1 MLASNLIKSEV
12 IKFMKPNFT
21 YRTINPVYMIK
32 PNGDVFDVRNGN
44 KIEINKNNL
53 DIVLETLAGDYT
65 RVKVYSI
72 YAVTFFGS
80 RSSMNKHMSKMVYKN
95 KFK

>member
-1 MLASNLIKSEV
+1 MEA
-12 IKFMKPNFT
+12 NFT
-21 YRTINPVYMIK
+21 YRTIKPVYMIK

-44 KIEINKNNL
+44 KIKINKNNL
-53 DIVLETLAGDYT
+53 DIVLETLCGDYT

-80 RSSMNKHMSKMVYKN
+80 RSIINKYKSKMVYKN
-95 KFK
+95 KFGKLPK

>member
-1 MLASNLIKSEV
+1 
-12 IKFMKPNFT
+12 MKPNFI

-32 PNGDVFDVRNGN
+32 PDGDVFDVRNGN
-44 KIEINKNNL
+44 KIEINKKNL

-72 YAVTFFGS
+72 YAVTFLGS
-80 RSSMNKHMSKMVYKN
+80 RSLMNKHKSKMVYKN